1 IADGEAGFG
10 GPLNA
15 LELMKALIEAGAAAV
30 HFEDQLASAK
40 KCGHLGGKVLVS
52 TGVFLQKLVAA
63 RLAADLC
70 DVPTILIARTDA
82 NSAKLI
88 TTDVDPRD
96 QPFIVDAERTTEGF
110 HRFRGGID
118 ASIARGVAYAPYA
131 DLLWCETS
139 GPDLDEARTFTDG
152 DASTLAMAGSTE
164 KEQFQEVGAKAEP
177 VASSPP
183 RLNASET
190 G

>member
-1 IADGEAGFG
+1 MHWGRGTAMRSAEEIDASWREDEKQTAVGEPHVNGFAPIIADGEAGFG

-63 RLAADLC
+63 RLASDLC

-96 QPFIVDAERTTEGF
+96 QPFIMDAERTTEGF

-118 ASIARGVAYAPYA
+118 ASIARA
-131 DLLWCETS
+131 
-139 GPDLDEARTFTDG
+139 
-152 DASTLAMAGSTE
+152 
-164 KEQFQEVGAKAEP
+164 
-177 VASSPP
+177 
-183 RLNASET
+183 
-190 G
+190 